1 MKGVASAPG
10 RGGGRGQNVKGEHRP
25 RRGTHVCQDVLEN
38 RFKKKVDEVAEDGQ
52 KGEFVVE
59 ISVPRER
66 IASYLMRHKH
76 SRHLSVCSVNEC
88 MCNFERP

>member
-10 RGGGRGQNVKGEHRP
+10 RGGGRGQNVKGEHREC
-25 RRGTHVCQDVLEN
+25 RGTHVCQDVLKN
-38 RFKKKVDEVAEDGQ
+38 RFKKKVDEAAEDRQ

-66 IASYLMRHKH
+66 ML
-76 SRHLSVCSVNEC
+76 
-88 MCNFERP
+88 PT